1 MRKALVLS
9 GGGAKG
15 AAHVGVIKA
24 LEEAGF
30 RPDFIVG
37 VSIGAVVGAGYALL
51 GDASLLWRYA
61 HKVYKRA
68 LKFFPFD
75 FSALDHKYSPFFAK
89 LGCWYMSSRISVLP
103 SWIYFGIFRHY
114 LKRFRFEDVKIPFC
128 CIACDLN
135 SGEDVFLS
143 SGRLLEAVEASM
155 SIPGIF
161 PPIKLQGRLLVD
173 GGTLNNLPV
182 SAARKLGAEYVVAV
196 NLMEKQHSPKKPET
210 SNQILTTINEAI
222 TEKLSTLRREEE
234 KADFL
239 IIPPVSHI
247 GTLKFRESFE
257 LMESSYTYTK
267 GLLKKR
273 EIRV

>member
-1 MRKALVLS
+1 MRKALVLG

-15 AAHVGVIKA
+15 AAHVGVIRA
-24 LEEAGF
+24 LEKAGF

-51 GDASLLWRYA
+51 GDASLLWQYSI
-61 HKVYKRA
+61 KVYKKA

-75 FSALDHKYSPFFAK
+75 FSDLDRKYSLFFAK
-89 LGCWYMSSRISVLP
+89 LGCWYMSSRISALP

-114 LKRFRFEDVKIPFC
+114 LKRFRFEDLKIPFC

-196 NLMEKQHSPKKPET
+196 DLMEKQHNPRKPET
-210 SNQILTTINEAI
+210 SNQILSVINKAI
-222 TEKLSTLRREEE
+222 MEKLSNLRREEA
-234 KADFL
+234 KADLL
-239 IIPPVSHI
+239 ITPPVSHV
-247 GTLKFRESFE
+247 GTLEFRKSFE